1 LHPGSF
7 RLDSHPRGRFVRSPV
22 GLDRAAVSEVFSEFL
37 SAGTATA
44 AQIEFVNMVIEH
56 QTDQGIMEPA
66 LLYEHPFI
74 DVAPI
79 WPEKLFDEERV
90 RRLLTKIR
98 AVNESAVAQC
108 C

>member
-1 LHPGSF
+1 LAIS
-7 RLDSHPRGRFVRSPV
+7 RSLV
-22 GLDRAAVSEVFSEFL
+22 GLDRTVVVL

-56 QTDQGIMEPA
+56 LTDQGVMEPA

-79 WPEKLFDEERV
+79 GPEKLFDEERV
-90 RRLLTKIR
+90 KRLFTKIR
-98 AVNESAVAQC
+98 AINESAVA
-108 C
+108 